1 EVNKA
6 RGKTVGHNAAYIM
19 PWNSLM
25 KMMTAKYCPQN
36 EIKKLEMKIWELKVK
51 GTGLASYTQRF
62 QELDLLYGRM
72 FLEESDKIEKYVD
85 GLPDMIDRSVIASK
99 PKTMQDAVMTLQGTI
114 RTNNNKRRGRTLVKP
129 TLLGLWRRS
138 HMGDLSHCA
147 LNATITMMVCVIPN
161 ATSETELAIWLVTTG
176 VLQMPIVLTTKESL
190 GQKGVKFNWGDKE
203 EAAFQLIKQ
212 KLCSV
217 PILAL
222 PEGSKDF
229 VVYCDASHKGLGAI
243 LMQKEKDMKKL
254 YWWPNMKADIATY
267 VRKCL
272 TCAKVK
278 AKHQRPSGMSLQKGL
293 GTTLAM
299 STAYHPNTN
308 GQNERDIQTLED
320 MLHACVIDFGKGWVK
335 HLPCRTFWK
344 MGKLNPM
351 YVGPFKV
358 LENVGSI
365 AYKLQLAQELST
377 VHNTFHVSNIKK
389 CYFDEPLAI
398 PFDRIHIDDNLYFV
412 EEPIEIMD
420 REVKQLKRSRIPI
433 IKV

>member
-85 GLPDMIDRSVIASK
+85 GLPDMIDRS
-99 PKTMQDAVMTLQGTI
+99 
-114 RTNNNKRRGRTLVKP
+114 
-129 TLLGLWRRS
+129 
-138 HMGDLSHCA
+138 
-147 LNATITMMVCVIPN
+147 
-161 ATSETELAIWLVTTG
+161 
-176 VLQMPIVLTTKESL
+176 
-190 GQKGVKFNWGDKE
+190 KGVKFNWGDKE

-433 IKV
+433 IK